1 MQQDVLCLRLNIHVA
16 INPANTRTLT
26 LLGKICQKSEWLPIN
41 SRESE
46 LQTCN
51 ILFPKPFQRWKH
63 NDVCEGWTNKNKGK
77 WQPCWEEGH
86 TRKNKSHWLLGEWNS
101 ERGFLLRDGWCR
113 WQGDRLEWCCLR
125 AASHLIFFSFW
136 RRPEDDGRGFLPH
149 PAKEGEAFLCYKL
162 GCKDT
167 WHMFPSWKGLF
178 AFALKNILYVFKHT
192 VYIFLREIFCLYKCG
207 LNIAVSLETV
217 GAVSSRVAHSSKS
230 QRRQRRTFVK
240 LAKPTEVNWV
250 LPREIYV
257 DELHPVKASCVWI
270 DNVFCLRSL
279 SRFLC
284 QWAQQKNHVDPSLL
298 YVPLYVFLL
307 SFLSPENVTQS
318 VWTTVS

>member
-1 MQQDVLCLRLNIHVA
+1 MQVTGWQTRVVLPPGCISL
-16 INPANTRTLT
+16 
-26 LLGKICQKSEWLPIN
+26 
-41 SRESE
+41 
-46 LQTCN
+46 
-51 ILFPKPFQRWKH
+51 
-63 NDVCEGWTNKNKGK
+63 D
-77 WQPCWEEGH
+77 
-86 TRKNKSHWLLGEWNS
+86 
-101 ERGFLLRDGWCR
+101 
-113 WQGDRLEWCCLR
+113 
-125 AASHLIFFSFW
+125 FFFFW
-136 RRPEDDGRGFLPH
+136 RRPEDDGWGFLPH
-149 PAKEGEAFLCYKL
+149 PAKEGEAFL
-162 GCKDT
+162 DI
-167 WHMFPSWKGLF
+167 WHLTYVPI
-178 AFALKNILYVFKHT
+178 LKRLVCFCSEEYILYVFKHT
-192 VYIFLREIFCLYKCG
+192 VYIFSREIFCLYKCG

-217 GAVSSRVAHSSKS
+217 GAVSCRVAHSSKS
-230 QRRQRRTFVK
+230 QRRQRTFVK
-240 LAKPTEVNWV
+240 LAKPTEANWV